1 MFREYLAA
9 AMKRAKYEILSD
21 DGTYYG
27 EIPGFQGVLANAP
40 DLEECRNT
48 LEEVLEEW
56 LLFSLTRGLPIPVV
70 DGLDLQFKEP
80 VKYWRT
86 SASLSFPAFTETNL
100 GR

>member
-56 LLFSLTRGLPIPVV
+56 LLFSLSRALPIPVV
-70 DGLDLQFKEP
+70 DGLDLTFKEP
-80 VKYWRT
+80 
-86 SASLSFPAFTETNL
+86 A
-100 GR
+100 

>member
-9 AMKRAKYEILSD
+9 AMKRARYEILSD

-56 LLFSLTRGLPIPVV
+56 LLFSLSRGLPIPVV

-80 VKYWRT
+80 VKD
-86 SASLSFPAFTETNL
+86 
-100 GR
+100 

>member
-1 MFREYLAA
+1 MFREYLSA

-40 DLEECRNT
+40 ELEECRNT

-56 LLFSLTRGLPIPVV
+56 LLFSLSRRLPIPVV
-70 DGLDLQFKEP
+70 DGLDLTFKEP
-80 VKYWRT
+80 VKD
-86 SASLSFPAFTETNL
+86 
-100 GR
+100 

>member
-9 AMKRAKYEILSD
+9 AMKRGKYEILAE

-40 DLEECRNT
+40 ELEECRNT

-56 LLFSLTRGLPIPVV
+56 LLFSLSRGLPIPVV
-70 DGLDLQFKEP
+70 DGLDLKFKDP
-80 VKYWRT
+80 VKD
-86 SASLSFPAFTETNL
+86 
-100 GR
+100 

>member
-1 MFREYLAA
+1 MLREYLAA

-40 DLEECRNT
+40 ELEECRNT

-56 LLFSLTRGLPIPVV
+56 LLFSLSRGFPIPVV
-70 DGLDLQFKEP
+70 AGLDLKFEEP
-80 VKYWRT
+80 
-86 SASLSFPAFTETNL
+86 A
-100 GR
+100 